1 MAETAAVASS
11 DTAPIDLDR
20 AAEAA
25 MTLADQRGWNA
36 VSLIDIARA
45 SGTSLAELYR
55 HGRSKRR
62 LLVRFARQVDAQVL
76 DQIDP
81 EDLQEPAKDRLF
93 ELLMER
99 FDLLKP
105 HRAGLKSILDCYRR
119 DPAQAL
125 GGLNEA
131 RRSMRNYLEAAD
143 LSTAGL
149 RGELRLQGL
158 IAIYLY
164 TLRTFLEDD
173 SEDLSRTMATLDT
186 ALRRIERP
194 AQVLDGRERPGELLR
209 ERVRDGLAK
218 RGLGPGATGAEP
230 HEGPIL
236 DAEAEEI
243 FEPGPAADPRP
254 S

>member
-1 MAETAAVASS
+1 MAETAV
-11 DTAPIDLDR
+11 DTAPFDLHR

-25 MTLADQRGWNA
+25 MSLADQRGWNA
-36 VSLIDIARA
+36 VSMIDIARA
-45 SGTSLAELYR
+45 AGTSLVELYR
-55 HGRSKRR
+55 HCRSKRQ
-62 LLVRFARQVDAQVL
+62 LLVRFARDVDAQVL
-76 DQIDP
+76 EQIDP

-105 HRAGLKSILDCYRR
+105 HRAGLKSILECYRR

-125 GGLNEA
+125 GGLAEV
-131 RRSMRNYLEAAD
+131 RRSMRAYLEAAD
-143 LSTAGL
+143 LSTSGL

-164 TLRTFLEDD
+164 TLRSFLDDD

-194 AQVLDGRERPGELLR
+194 ARVLDGRERPGDLVR
-209 ERVRDGLAK
+209 DRVRDGLAK
-218 RGLGPGATGAEP
+218 RGLTPDAAGAEAY
-230 HEGPIL
+230 EGPTL
-236 DAEAEEI
+236 EGEAEEI
-243 FEPGPAADPRP
+243 FEPGPDPATRP